1 MNAFSTVAIVIS
13 LLLSLAGLLLVARV
27 AGRVQELRDQ
37 FARLPVSRLESLA
50 ASQAELAE
58 TMETLANRVKM
69 QRVRT
74 AAMHATKLGSG
85 GEPDARTDPEGWRAW
100 KNAQLRTGVVN

>member
-1 MNAFSTVAIVIS
+1 MSAFSIALSVVALVFS
-13 LLLSLAGLLLVARV
+13 LLTGLLLARV
-27 AGRVQELRDQ
+27 ASRVQELRDLV
-37 FARLPVSRLESLA
+37 ARLPVSRLESLA

-58 TMETLANRVKM
+58 TMEQLANRVKM
-69 QRVRT
+69 QRVRN
-74 AAMHATKLGSG
+74 AANHATGVRS